1 MDLAARKL
9 LHNLRALA
17 DLGEEVSS
25 AHHFEEVMRTS
36 LFTLLGAVAAPK
48 GAIARFSS
56 RPPQLKVIAEKGF
69 AGAAGRRIL
78 LERDEAER
86 LKTRARPF
94 DLRGRLRLHLP
105 AHTAVSMSVQE
116 DLMGVVFLANKLSGD
131 RFTEQDLATINTI
144 ARHIGIAIFNHR
156 LVVSLKRK
164 ADENRRLYREMREMH
179 ENTIKA
185 FAAAIDLKDA
195 YTKGH
200 SDRVARYAEV
210 IGREMGV
217 AGPAL
222 EQIRTAGYLH
232 DIGKIL
238 VDRALINNPRPLT
251 EQEYREL
258 NRHVTTGY
266 EILANI
272 SRPLQEVAYLTK
284 CHHERLDGNGYPQG
298 LAGEEIP
305 LGAKIVTVADSYD
318 AMITDRPYRTRLP
331 LERALEE
338 LDRNTGRQFAPEVIS
353 AFCKALLREVRSDAR
368 ERVLTAAVAERYDR
382 KAVGQTLASMIAR
395 FDGGG
400 VTVA

>member
-1 MDLAARKL
+1 MDLAIRKL
-9 LHNLRALA
+9 LHNLKALA

-25 AHHFEEVMRTS
+25 SHHFEEVMQTS
-36 LFTLLGAVAAPK
+36 LYTLLGAVAVPK

-56 RPPQLKVIAEKGF
+56 RPPQLRMIAEKGF
-69 AGAAGRRIL
+69 KRVPGRRIP
-78 LERDEAER
+78 LERGEAER
-86 LKTRARPF
+86 LKTRTRPF

-105 AHTAVSMSVQE
+105 ARTAVPMSVQG
-116 DLMGVVFLANKLSGD
+116 DLMGVVFLSNKLSGD
-131 RFTEQDLATINTI
+131 RFTDQELATINTI
-144 ARHIGIAIFNHR
+144 ARHIGIAIYNHR

-179 ENTIKA
+179 QNTIRA

-217 AGPAL
+217 IGPAL
-222 EQIRTAGYLH
+222 EQICTAGYLH

-238 VDRALINNPRPLT
+238 IDRTIINNPRPLT

-272 SRPLQEVAYLTK
+272 SRPLREVAYLTK
-284 CHHERLDGNGYPQG
+284 CHHERIDGTGYPQG

-331 LERALEE
+331 LKRALDE
-338 LDRNTGRQFAPEVIS
+338 LERNTGRQFAPEVVS
-353 AFCKALLREVRSDAR
+353 AFCRALLREVRNEAR

-382 KAVGQTLASMIAR
+382 RVVGATLTSIIAR
-395 FDGGG
+395 FDK
-400 VTVA
+400 VRSE